1 MDMKKT
7 LLFLLSIV
15 SLSLIAQDA
24 STERVK
30 AYLTDEVLSGWNI
43 PGVAIAIV
51 KDGEVVFAEGM
62 GMSNTES
69 EDKVTANTLFAVA
82 SNTKAFTVAALAQL
96 VEAGELSW
104 DDRVVDHVP
113 YFELYDPY
121 VTRECRV
128 RDLLCHRVGLNTF
141 SGDLLW
147 FASELSREEVIR
159 GAKDLEPVRGFRSG
173 YGYQNI
179 MYMVAGE
186 VIASVSGMPW
196 EHYIQKEFLTPLGMG
211 RTLTSI
217 EQLDG
222 VSDVSAPHNDVKGKN
237 LPIEWSNWDNMGPAG
252 SLISSAND
260 MSRWLLLQLNQGS
273 LDEKEYFSEKSQH
286 EMWTIHTPKK
296 LSGFHRS
303 NFPSKHFSGYG
314 LGWDL
319 FDYHGRMVVNHGGG
333 YDGFISQSCLVPEEE
348 LGFII
353 LTNNNSYFAW
363 SMMYQILDIYLN
375 PDGVEDFPAKMLEY
389 KLADEKEKQ
398 EKEKALQASRIKK
411 TTPSLDKEAYVG
423 EYVDANYGT
432 VFVSMEGD
440 NLYLRM
446 EPTPLFHGKLE
457 HWHYDTYRLVW
468 AEQHM
473 LPDGMVT
480 FQLDK
485 QAKIVSMDISCPN
498 PDLYFYELDL
508 KKVEDK
514 P

>member
-1 MDMKKT
+1 
-7 LLFLLSIV
+7 
-15 SLSLIAQDA
+15 
-24 STERVK
+24 
-30 AYLTDEVLSGWNI
+30 
-43 PGVAIAIV
+43 
-51 KDGEVVFAEGM
+51 
-62 GMSNTES
+62 
-69 EDKVTANTLFAVA
+69 
-82 SNTKAFTVAALAQL
+82 
-96 VEAGELSW
+96 
-104 DDRVVDHVP
+104 
-113 YFELYDPY
+113 
-121 VTRECRV
+121 
-128 RDLLCHRVGLNTF
+128 VGLKTF

-147 FASELSREEVIR
+147 FASELSRGEVIR
-159 GAKDLEPVRGFRSG
+159 VAKTLEPVRGFRSG

-186 VIASVSGMPW
+186 FVASVSGMPW
-196 EHYIQKEFLTPLGMG
+196 EEYIQKEFLTPLGMN

-217 EQLDG
+217 DQLSG
-222 VSDVSAPHNDVKGKN
+222 VNDVSAPHNDVKGEN

-260 MSRWLLLQLNQGS
+260 MSRWLLLQLGEGS
-273 LDEKEYFSEKSQH
+273 LDEKQYFSEKSQH

-375 PDGVEDFPAKMLEY
+375 PDGVGDFPSKMLEY
-389 KLADEKEKQ
+389 KRADEKEKQ
-398 EKEKALQASRIKK
+398 EKEKAINEARHKK
-411 TTPSLDKEAYVG
+411 TSPSLDMEAYLG
-423 EYVDANYGT
+423 DYVDEKYGK
-432 VFVSMEGD
+432 VSISKKGD
-440 NLYLRM
+440 ELYLRM

-457 HWHYDTYRLVW
+457 HWHYDTFRLVW
-468 AEQHM
+468 SEQHM

-485 QAKIVSMDISCPN
+485 NGLVDKMDISCPN

-508 KKVEDK
+508 KKQEENPD
-514 P
+514 